1 MKKLLSLLVVL
12 FVFGAALHCNAQS
25 EYVYKG
31 LKNTQEQYV
40 EFIETA
46 IEKSEYTEEEIDKE
60 HIFVIENT
68 SPIPM
73 RNNEETIWIYV
84 ALPITGTSDIAFAH
98 FNKGEYVSEIT
109 NFTVFENIEN
119 PYENKLQQYIENNKL
134 SEPTA
139 ITNLW
144 LIERLHLFAYKVVC
158 KNDEYI
164 IPYHFTEDTM
174 FNLTENEDCNI
185 EIGKAYTREEF
196 LTICDKEA
204 EKFAEYR
211 KSENDK
217 QKENTSYVYVDND
230 GEVSEKTEKEPKIA
244 ENDKIHEEK
253 LGDGTPAK
261 TYSFE
266 ELTGLSREKIDHIVI
281 RSGVDGV
288 GYSTAYEKVITDI
301 YNTINTKTFLPYV
314 QEGNSGGW
322 KYEILFFDENN
333 KGATYNM
340 SKGITPKSGHSGL
353 SYRTT
358 NETELVVITEKA
370 YGLIANDCS
379 NWAADYIVEAK
390 DLGFLDDVTEIQ
402 YKEPVTR
409 EKFCEIIYNMLD
421 KTMDIK
427 WKKVSPNPFRDT
439 VNEKINSLCLEGL
452 IKGKG
457 DGTFAPDDYLTREEA
472 ATIIDRIYK
481 NGVLYGTG
489 TTGNWVKFS
498 DESEISDWALYG
510 VQNACKQGV
519 MLGTS
524 EGKFAP
530 KEIYTTEQAI
540 TSIVRMYHQ
549 NYKDK

>member
-1 MKKLLSLLVVL
+1 MKKLLSLLV
-12 FVFGAALHCNAQS
+12 ALVMLLS
-25 EYVYKG
+25 
-31 LKNTQEQYV
+31 
-40 EFIETA
+40 
-46 IEKSEYTEEEIDKE
+46 
-60 HIFVIENT
+60 
-68 SPIPM
+68 
-73 RNNEETIWIYV
+73 
-84 ALPITGTSDIAFAH
+84 ALSC
-98 FNKGEYVSEIT
+98 S
-109 NFTVFENIEN
+109 
-119 PYENKLQQYIENNKL
+119 
-134 SEPTA
+134 
-139 ITNLW
+139 
-144 LIERLHLFAYKVVC
+144 
-158 KNDEYI
+158 
-164 IPYHFTEDTM
+164 
-174 FNLTENEDCNI
+174 
-185 EIGKAYTREEF
+185 
-196 LTICDKEA
+196 
-204 EKFAEYR
+204 
-211 KSENDK
+211 
-217 QKENTSYVYVDND
+217 
-230 GEVSEKTEKEPKIA
+230 A
-244 ENDKIHEEK
+244 ENSTSASAHHY
-253 LGDGTPAK
+253 T
-261 TYSFE
+261 FE
-266 ELTGLSREKIDHIVI
+266 ELTGLSRDDIDHIVI

-301 YNTINTKTFLPYV
+301 YNTINKKTFLPYV
-314 QEGNSGGW
+314 QESNSGGW

-333 KGATYNM
+333 KGATYNI

-353 SYRTT
+353 SYKTT
-358 NETELVVITEKA
+358 NETELVVIIEKA

-427 WKKVSPNPFRDT
+427 WKKVSPNPFSDT
-439 VNEKINSLCLEGL
+439 VNEKINSLRLEGL

-457 DGTFAPDDYLTREEA
+457 DGTFAPNDYLTREEA

-510 VQNACKQGV
+510 VQNASKQGI

-549 NYKDK
+549 NFKDKSEK